1 MLLTIVIPSHNSTH
15 YLDQAVQ
22 SIIAEP
28 EFGRDV
34 DLSISD
40 NSLSDSTSELYQ
52 FKYKSMS
59 AIKYHRSLEYDSL
72 DSNVNRAVELAS
84 GTYVWIFGDDD
95 LVVPGVLK
103 PLLTLLI
110 KKQPDIVVLNSQSF
124 QGDQIIESSRVSSGM
139 STLYSEDQSDEFLRD
154 LGGYLTYVG
163 CILVRRELWLKY
175 HDPSTIGTF
184 FAHIDAICAIK
195 RGRRAHYFPQPAIR
209 MRLHSQTWTSKSF
222 LIWNCLYPDLIW
234 RLDGYGSS
242 AKQAV
247 IPVQPIHSPR
257 RMLAARA
264 YGSLTLSVW
273 HKVIFYSSNVKPV
286 FKIFTLILSCLP
298 RRFFSELYR
307 FFILRLRRSHTRC
320 FSPALALS
328 QLDPTLPK

>member
-52 FKYKSMS
+52 LKYKGNS
-59 AIKYHRSLEYDSL
+59 AINYHRSLEYDSL
-72 DSNVNRAVELAS
+72 DANVNRAVELGS

-95 LVVPGVLK
+95 LIVPGLLT

-110 KKQPDIVVLNSQSF
+110 EKQPDIVVLNSQSF
-124 QGDQIIESSRVSSGM
+124 HGHQIIESSRVPPGV
-139 STLYSEDQSDEFLRD
+139 STVYFADQSDEFLKD

-175 HDPSTIGTF
+175 HDPTTIGTF
-184 FAHIDAICAIK
+184 FAHIDAICSIK
-195 RGRRAHYFPQPAIR
+195 RDRSAHYFPQPAIR

-222 LIWNCLYPDLIW
+222 LIWNCFYPELIW
-234 RLDGYGSS
+234 RLDGYGNS

-247 IPVQPIHSPR
+247 IPPRPIHSPR

-264 YGSLTLSVW
+264 YGSLNLSVW
-273 HKVIFYSSNVKPV
+273 RQVIFYSSNVKPA
-286 FKIFTLILSCLP
+286 FKVFTLILCCLP
-298 RRFFSELYR
+298 RRLFRELYR
-307 FFILRLRRSHTRC
+307 LFILRLRSSHTTG

-328 QLDPTLPK
+328 QLEPTLPT

>member
-1 MLLTIVIPSHNSTH
+1 M
-15 YLDQAVQ
+15 
-22 SIIAEP
+22 
-28 EFGRDV
+28 

-124 QGDQIIESSRVSSGM
+124 QGDQIIESSRVSSGV

-154 LGGYLTYVG
+154 LGGYLTM
-163 CILVRRELWLKY
+163 RWLY
-175 HDPSTIGTF
+175 S
-184 FAHIDAICAIK
+184 
-195 RGRRAHYFPQPAIR
+195 RA
-209 MRLHSQTWTSKSF
+209 T
-222 LIWNCLYPDLIW
+222 
-234 RLDGYGSS
+234 
-242 AKQAV
+242 
-247 IPVQPIHSPR
+247 
-257 RMLAARA
+257 
-264 YGSLTLSVW
+264 
-273 HKVIFYSSNVKPV
+273 
-286 FKIFTLILSCLP
+286 
-298 RRFFSELYR
+298 
-307 FFILRLRRSHTRC
+307 
-320 FSPALALS
+320 
-328 QLDPTLPK
+328 